1 MEPREAERSQGLV
14 KFLVRTAFRGEPL
27 FRSSRPDFIETRTN
41 IFQRPAQDPN
51 CSGLPDRTSL
61 RHAFPLTFHTQPII
75 VPVFQTGL
83 H

>member
-1 MEPREAERSQGLV
+1 VFYSLTTQEGVVVEPREAERSQGLV

-27 FRSSRPDFIETRTN
+27 FRSSRPDFIET
-41 IFQRPAQDPN
+41 P
-51 CSGLPDRTSL
+51 CPDSIYVSHVR
-61 RHAFPLTFHTQPII
+61 I

>member
-1 MEPREAERSQGLV
+1 MFYSLTTQEGVVVEPREAERSQGLV

-27 FRSSRPDFIETRTN
+27 FRSSRPDFIEITRTP
-41 IFQRPAQDPN
+41 QKALRRA
-51 CSGLPDRTSL
+51 GL
-61 RHAFPLTFHTQPII
+61 I

>member
-1 MEPREAERSQGLV
+1 MFYSLTTQEGVVVEPREAERSQGLV

-27 FRSSRPDFIETRTN
+27 FRSSRPDFIETRLSSRSSSS
-41 IFQRPAQDPN
+41 IRQ
-51 CSGLPDRTSL
+51 S
-61 RHAFPLTFHTQPII
+61 I

>member
-61 RHAFPLTFHTQPII
+61 R
-75 VPVFQTGL
+75 PVVQADLAVDL
-83 H
+83 HH